1 MIETM
6 ESQRH
11 ATDGDLIRLLDADM
25 AASGELAAHVAECRE
40 CGDRLS
46 QLRRRSERL
55 AAELRATDLPPVD
68 PARIR
73 PPLDQV
79 SLARLRRRRR
89 AVAVWSRPGL
99 RAAAALLLLAG
110 VAAASPAARGWI
122 MEGVGRLRGAT
133 RPAPRIDPAPPHKQP
148 GTGVGARVWFTPT
161 DDELVIRFETPQAG
175 GTLELVAGDEPRSS
189 AQIVGDASNES
200 LLVLPSELRI
210 RNTSSSVASYRVV
223 LSPSV
228 RHVRVD
234 AGDSA
239 HGGTP
244 VDVTPGMRRVIPL
257 GTGTGRGDPRV
268 GGAIS

>member
-1 MIETM
+1 MIGTM

-11 ATDGDLIRLLDADM
+11 ATDGDLVRLLDAE
-25 AASGELAAHVAECRE
+25 AAPSGELAVHVAECRE

-79 SLARLRRRRR
+79 SLARLRGRRR
-89 AVAVWSRPGL
+89 AIALWSRPGL

-122 MEGVGRLRGAT
+122 MERVSRLRGA
-133 RPAPRIDPAPPHKQP
+133 APRMEPTPPRRE
-148 GTGVGARVWFTPT
+148 GGARVGARVWFTPT
-161 DDELVIRFETPQAG
+161 DDELVIRFETRQAG

-189 AQIVGDASNES
+189 AQIVGDASDET

-210 RNTSSSVASYRVV
+210 RNTSGSVASYRVV

-239 HGGTP
+239 HGGMP
-244 VDVTPGMRRVIPL
+244 VDVTPGMRRVISL
-257 GTGTGRGDPRV
+257 GRGTGGGDSRV
-268 GGAIS
+268 RGAIS